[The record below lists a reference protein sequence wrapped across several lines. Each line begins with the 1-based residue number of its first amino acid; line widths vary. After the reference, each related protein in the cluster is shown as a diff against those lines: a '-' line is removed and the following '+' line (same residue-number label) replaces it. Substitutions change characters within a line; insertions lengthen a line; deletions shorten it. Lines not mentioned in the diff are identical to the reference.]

1 MPKVVRAFQCP
12 RCSRSFARLEHL
24 QRHDRSHTKEKP
36 FACNRCDKTF
46 TRRDLLTRHERLAHV
61 PSLIEESSALSSP
74 NSTFQALNTPSSS
87 TSTDHALLPVT
98 HDFAGQVSDTIPGQS
113 VASHLSSTP
122 PIQPRERHLM
132 PFPESEPQLN
142 LPNSDHVPLGN
153 YSPHFR
159 IPDLTSYDG
168 NDFSSFLDSV
178 PLPSNPYSPTYQ
190 PLPLFPAIH
199 SQSLLTN
206 NTAAERTALSETTPI
221 STSNSVLPRLGSNLP
236 SLQPDRLNPPHWAL
250 LKGCITVTTDCRER
264 LVSALNDYGNVLDNP
279 KLPSR
284 HALSRCLTGYFTG
297 FHDYYPFVHP
307 PTMNVDEISAESL
320 LAMASL
326 GARYYHEVEM
336 SMDLYDISK
345 AMTMERI
352 RRYSQSEGSRFIA
365 NRDDD
370 HEILLDM
377 IQSLI
382 FLTAVSG
389 WSEHTPPHFESL
401 SMRSSIE
408 TILRMGGLNT
418 LPRVEDSSWRSW
430 IRREMAKRIKFIIFC
445 LLNLQT
451 IVYDLPP
458 VILASEVTMELPCTE
473 TEWQATGEESWL
485 EARKESQGEPK
496 LSDALSLLFNGSAD
510 SLPKGL
516 NGFSTLGGYVLI
528 HAIIQHL
535 WLVRKSSR
543 LSYPQI
549 GGVISFDVATLEHVL
564 ERWCQCWEHNQES
577 SMNPFSPHG
586 PLSFTSMSL
595 LRLAYIRI
603 NLATCSIRRLETWDP
618 HQIALSLR
626 NSLPAQRSDRLTRAA
641 LHCAHALSIPVKLG
655 ISYVAHTHVA
665 LWSNQY
671 ALCSLESAVLL
682 AKWIEVVTTPGLYPA
697 VTEHERKI
705 LDFVIEMVQETQHG
719 ATRDW
724 LLENN
729 MRLSAIVTRLWSR
742 LFGGDNI
749 WEMPDLIGQSLG
761 EYADLLEPR

>member
-1 MPKVVRAFQCP
+1 MISFQLHSGIDIIC
-12 RCSRSFARLEHL
+12 
-24 QRHDRSHTKEKP
+24 
-36 FACNRCDKTF
+36 
-46 TRRDLLTRHERLAHV
+46 RDLLTRHERLAHTPV
-61 PSLIEESSALSSP
+61 PIEESSALLSP
-74 NSTFQALNTPSSS
+74 NSTFQALDTPSSTVS
-87 TSTDHALLPVT
+87 KDNALPT
-98 HDFAGQVSDTIPGQS
+98 TPAFAGHPSDVVPEQNANSLAPIPQ
-113 VASHLSSTP
+113 
-122 PIQPRERHLM
+122 IQPREEHLM
-132 PFPESEPQLN
+132 GFQGSEPRLN
-142 LPNSDHVPLGN
+142 LPNPDHAPLGN
-153 YSPHFR
+153 FSPHFR
-159 IPDLTSYDG
+159 IPDLTLYDG

-178 PLPSNPYSPTYQ
+178 HLPSNPYSPTYQ
-190 PLPLFPAIH
+190 PLPFFPVIH
-199 SQSLLTN
+199 LQSPAPHHTS
-206 NTAAERTALSETTPI
+206 AERTALSETTPP

-236 SLQPDRLNPPHWAL
+236 SLQPDRLNPPHWGPP
-250 LKGCITVTTDCRER
+250 KGCITVTTNCRDR
-264 LVSALNDYGNVLDNP
+264 FVSALKHYGNVLDNP

-297 FHDYYPFVHP
+297 FHDYYPFLHP
-307 PTMNVDEISAESL
+307 PTMNVDEMSAESL

-336 SMDLYDISK
+336 SMNLYEISK

-352 RRYSQSEGSRFIA
+352 RRYSHSAGHRMRASLKQNPPHVEEGSRFIA
-365 NRDDD
+365 NSNDDY
-370 HEILLDM
+370 EVLLDM
-377 IQSLI
+377 MQSLV
-382 FLTAVSG
+382 FLIAVSG
-389 WSEHTPPHFESL
+389 WSEHTPPYFEAL

-408 TILRMGGLNT
+408 TLLRMGGLNT
-418 LPRVEDSSWRSW
+418 LPHVEDSSWWSW
-430 IRREMAKRIKFIIFC
+430 RRREMTKRIKLIIFC
-445 LLNLQT
+445 FLNLHT

-458 VILASEVTMELPCTE
+458 VILAEDITMELPCTE
-473 TEWQATGEESWL
+473 TEWHATGEASWL
-485 EARKESQGEPK
+485 EARKQSQGEPK
-496 LSDALSLLFNGSAD
+496 LTDAIGLLFDGNTDARF
-510 SLPKGL
+510 KGV
-516 NGFSTLGGYVLI
+516 NSFSTFGGYVLI

-549 GGVISFDVATLEHVL
+549 GGIISPDIANLERVL

-603 NLATCSIRRLETWDP
+603 NMATGSIRRLDTWDP
-618 HQIALSLR
+618 HQIAISLR

-682 AKWIEVVTTPGLYPA
+682 AKWLEVVTKPDLYPVA
-697 VTEHERKI
+697 TEHEQKI

-719 ATRDW
+719 ASRDW

-729 MRLSAIVTRLWSR
+729 MRLCAIVTRLWSR

-749 WEMPDLIGQSLG
+749 WEMPDLIGKSLS